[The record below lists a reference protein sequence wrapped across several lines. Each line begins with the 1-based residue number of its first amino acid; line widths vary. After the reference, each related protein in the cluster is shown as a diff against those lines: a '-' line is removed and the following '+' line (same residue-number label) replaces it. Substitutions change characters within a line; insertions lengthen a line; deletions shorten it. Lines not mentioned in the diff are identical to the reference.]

1 MSKLKELLSSEMPSY
16 TLTLPSNSK
25 KVKYRPFTVKEE
37 KVLLMA
43 VEDGR
48 QKNLTQAIIDVIE
61 NCCGDIKNAGDIPM
75 IDLEYLFLRLRA
87 KSIGEKISPIITCP
101 HTGER
106 IQQEINLLD
115 IDVQKDKNTSNKI
128 KISDNLGITLKYPTA
143 NSMSNENLDN
153 DEYDIETVISVV
165 ANSIEEIWAD
175 DKIYKSE
182 DLETEDLVEFV
193 EALSPDQFEQV
204 NEFFEN
210 LPKLN
215 YELEYTTKDGEERK
229 ITLSGIVDFFG

>member
-1 MSKLKELLSSEMPSY
+1 
-16 TLTLPSNSK
+16 
-25 KVKYRPFTVKEE
+25 
-37 KVLLMA
+37 
-43 VEDGR
+43 
-48 QKNLTQAIIDVIE
+48 
-61 NCCGDIKNAGDIPM
+61 
-75 IDLEYLFLRLRA
+75 
-87 KSIGEKISPIITCP
+87 
-101 HTGER
+101 
-106 IQQEINLLD
+106 
-115 IDVQKDKNTSNKI
+115 
-128 KISDNLGITLKYPTA
+128 
-143 NSMSNENLDN
+143 MSNENLDN

-182 DLETEDLVEFV
+182 DFETEDLVEFV